1 MHGYRKSQHTS
12 CRPVRARGRITV
24 KDGMNSLER
33 RYAQHLHSRWLAGEI
48 HSFSFERHNL
58 KLADRTYYRP
68 DFEVMLP
75 DGTIE
80 FHEVKGFMR
89 DDANVKIKVAA
100 QQFPQYVFRL
110 VRWDRKT
117 GWKITTYPPHGK

>member
-1 MHGYRKSQHTS
+1 MNDYQIMQKKRKNSFY
-12 CRPVRARGRITV
+12 ARGRTDT

-33 RYAQHLHSRWLAGEI
+33 RYADHLRTLQLADEI

-58 KLADRTYYRP
+58 KLADKTYYKP
-68 DFEVMLP
+68 DFEVMLS
-75 DGTIE
+75 DGSIE
-80 FHEVKGFMR
+80 FHEVKGFMM

-110 VRWDRKT
+110 VRWDKWA
-117 GWKITTYPPHGK
+117 GWKIRPYPPHNK

>member
-1 MHGYRKSQHTS
+1 MNRSKLRS
-12 CRPVRARGRITV
+12 RARGRIDT
-24 KDGMNSLER
+24 KSGMNSLEK
-33 RYAQHLHSRWLAGEI
+33 RYSDYLCTLQLAGEI

-58 KLADRTYYRP
+58 KLADKTYYKP
-68 DFEVMLP
+68 DFEVMLM

-80 FHEVKGFMR
+80 FHETKGFMR

-110 VRWDRKT
+110 VQWDRKI
-117 GWKITTYPPHGK
+117 GWKINPYPPNDQ